1 LKHRASFAAGP
12 RPPTQLIEKKQVPA
26 IYLFGLGLALSAA
39 AAIWLSAAA
48 ASTPLGS
55 AGSPWSSPTLW
66 FVLALPIAS
75 ALGAF
80 RLAAGR
86 RSAGPP
92 ADAAAPGP
100 RDELLAALVR
110 RLQPQLTE
118 LQRCLASLDV
128 AAPAAPPTELLGAL
142 RQSGAALDATLAAI
156 VEAESLAASVWPA
169 QARDFELPVVLE
181 AALAQVAAQASQRGV
196 QLGYL
201 VAARVPATL
210 HGDAVQLR
218 QCLVALLRH
227 RLAMAGP
234 GELCL
239 LAELGQSPSGA
250 AELLLHLD
258 GSAMPSGVAPQPRE
272 PEELALRAAQSTLAR
287 LGGSLRW
294 ANSEGSRACAQL
306 RLPLALGTA
315 RGGANLPDLSRRR
328 LLLAASPGLLQIQLE
343 RELRALGAAPL
354 AVSDW
359 PSLRER
365 LHAAHAASDRV
376 DVVLVAVPLPGLPDG
391 FDPAALRQRPE
402 LGAPCVVVVARPT
415 SIERTTEPPQLG
427 LRLPL
432 RRAALHK
439 ALLDAMA
446 HETPSDAETI
456 QRTTALLQAVAAQ
469 DAAHRGR
476 ILLADD
482 EAVNRRAAHTLLA
495 GAGYQIET
503 ARDGREACEMAATN
517 RYDLILMDVEMP
529 RRNGYDAT
537 RAIRAAE
544 GGGRRT
550 PILAMTARAMEF
562 DVAAC
567 LDAGMDGYVSKP
579 ARGPALLA
587 AVESWI
593 GTPPRIAAAESA
605 PAQEPPALAPG
616 ALAELRGYGGDGGDA
631 IVLELANLFFQGA
644 SEHVRA
650 MREALTTR
658 DRQRFERAA
667 HTLKG
672 SSGTLGARQLEAQCR
687 LLEEEARHGRLPHD
701 AAALDRLDELVERV
715 REELCREFGILS
727 DALNPRA
734 ENSV

>member
-1 LKHRASFAAGP
+1 
-12 RPPTQLIEKKQVPA
+12 
-26 IYLFGLGLALSAA
+26 
-39 AAIWLSAAA
+39 
-48 ASTPLGS
+48 
-55 AGSPWSSPTLW
+55 
-66 FVLALPIAS
+66 
-75 ALGAF
+75 
-80 RLAAGR
+80 
-86 RSAGPP
+86 
-92 ADAAAPGP
+92 
-100 RDELLAALVR
+100 
-110 RLQPQLTE
+110 
-118 LQRCLASLDV
+118 
-128 AAPAAPPTELLGAL
+128 
-142 RQSGAALDATLAAI
+142 
-156 VEAESLAASVWPA
+156 
-169 QARDFELPVVLE
+169 
-181 AALAQVAAQASQRGV
+181 
-196 QLGYL
+196 
-201 VAARVPATL
+201 
-210 HGDAVQLR
+210 
-218 QCLVALLRH
+218 
-227 RLAMAGP
+227 
-234 GELCL
+234 
-239 LAELGQSPSGA
+239 
-250 AELLLHLD
+250 
-258 GSAMPSGVAPQPRE
+258 
-272 PEELALRAAQSTLAR
+272 
-287 LGGSLRW
+287 
-294 ANSEGSRACAQL
+294 
-306 RLPLALGTA
+306 
-315 RGGANLPDLSRRR
+315 
-328 LLLAASPGLLQIQLE
+328 
-343 RELRALGAAPL
+343 
-354 AVSDW
+354 
-359 PSLRER
+359 
-365 LHAAHAASDRV
+365 
-376 DVVLVAVPLPGLPDG
+376 
-391 FDPAALRQRPE
+391 
-402 LGAPCVVVVARPT
+402 
-415 SIERTTEPPQLG
+415 
-427 LRLPL
+427 
-432 RRAALHK
+432 
-439 ALLDAMA
+439 
-446 HETPSDAETI
+446 
-456 QRTTALLQAVAAQ
+456 
-469 DAAHRGR
+469 
-476 ILLADD
+476 
-482 EAVNRRAAHTLLA
+482 
-495 GAGYQIET
+495 
-503 ARDGREACEMAATN
+503 MAATN